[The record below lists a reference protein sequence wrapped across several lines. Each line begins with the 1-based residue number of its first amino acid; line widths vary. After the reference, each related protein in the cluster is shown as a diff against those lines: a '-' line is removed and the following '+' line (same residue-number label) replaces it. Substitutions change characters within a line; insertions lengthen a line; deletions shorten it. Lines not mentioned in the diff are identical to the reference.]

1 MNILPVQKSKLNR
14 GLNTDQFF
22 SPSVFVFDA
31 HSCMVSPARLW
42 ELGVLCQ
49 QLGLLIA
56 REEVSGK
63 GLHFFEVS
71 GNFTA
76 FVCTRRL
83 RANSSQDKAAY
94 SPPRLSGPPG

>member
-14 GLNTDQFF
+14 GLNIDQFF
-22 SPSVFVFDA
+22 PSVFVFDA

-56 REEVSGK
+56 REEVAERVFIS
-63 GLHFFEVS
+63 LRLAVILQRSF
-71 GNFTA
+71 
-76 FVCTRRL
+76 CLRL

-94 SPPRLSGPPG
+94 SPPSLSGSPE